1 VAKIL
6 LEEEV
11 TLLKEVLGKPDQIKA
26 DNKFSQVEKF
36 LTEGHAGNYWAIT
49 AKKRSAL
56 GKRSNRED
64 DNEGGG
70 VMRQIGS
77 SPYKRH

>member
-1 VAKIL
+1 
-6 LEEEV
+6 V

-26 DNKFSQVEKF
+26 DNKFSLIEKF
-36 LTEGHAGNYWAIT
+36 LAEGHAGNYWVIT
-49 AKKRSAL
+49 AKRRSAL

-70 VMRQIGS
+70 VMRQMGS
-77 SPYKRH
+77 SSYKRPNYD